1 MIRTLTSAFTILLL
15 SQPCAHAQMVSY
27 KVDNQTNK
35 LAPIKVGLAIS
46 FASGNQILAGGMA
59 QGCLANKLFYNAEY
73 RVGLVRGFSNAG
85 IAGEEELQTTQS
97 ETKGSY
103 MEAGAEWTIRD
114 KMSQGKMRI
123 TTGSSGSSER
133 YFNAVCDMRKLI
145 TVGGGVFSIGHA
157 YYLGDDSAQY
167 FTSGTTKLQPAAD
180 KVFHSNISTMG
191 AFGGISLRK
200 IRKGA
205 VSSGGYRYRSVK
217 ITSWSFQAL
226 IGGSRMQDL
235 VIGTNTYAINNA
247 KSAPIGYRIIW
258 RAERGRTSTTAELGM
273 MPHVTFDNDNNPDMS
288 MFGPEG
294 ITSPINY
301 FKLGFNII
309 LYGNERSY
317 GLKQKKS

>member
-1 MIRTLTSAFTILLL
+1 MRTLATIATFSLLF
-15 SQPCAHAQMVSY
+15 QQAVYAQTVSY
-27 KVDNQTNK
+27 NVDNKTNK
-35 LAPIKVGLAIS
+35 LAPVKVGLAIS
-46 FASGNQILAGGMA
+46 FASGNQIMAGGMV

-114 KMSQGKMRI
+114 KMSKSKMRI
-123 TTGSSGSSER
+123 STGSTGNIER
-133 YFNAVCDMRKLI
+133 FFYAECDMRKLI
-145 TVGGGVFSIGHA
+145 TVGGGVFSISHA
-157 YYLGDDSAQY
+157 YYLGDDSAHY
-167 FTSGTTKLQPAAD
+167 FTSGSNKLQPATD
-180 KVFHSNISTMG
+180 KIFHSNISTMG
-191 AFGGISLRK
+191 AFGGVSLRK
-200 IRKGA
+200 IRKG
-205 VSSGGYRYRSVK
+205 VVTSGGYRYRTVK

-226 IGGSRMQDL
+226 IGGSKMQDL
-235 VIGTNTYAINNA
+235 VIGGNTYPINNA

-273 MPHVTFDNDNNPDMS
+273 MPHVTFDNNNNPDMS

-294 ITSPINY
+294 ISSPINY
-301 FKLGFNII
+301 FKLGFNFI